1 MSVYVTGASLSS
13 CLGSARETYQGLID
27 GRSHSI
33 QLTYSR
39 ALGLTFQAGYQST
52 PEAQTEAWFL
62 LEPHLQRLAS
72 TVSGGLLERTMIIV
86 GTGMHEQLAME
97 LSVLDDPR
105 DAGVGVRFPE
115 DCELDS
121 RDGVRV
127 SVPVMT
133 LSGAC
138 SASGTALALAM
149 DFLDQRVTDCVIVA
163 GVDVIA
169 VGMLGMMGRVN
180 PHPPQRLTPF
190 DSDSA
195 GVLLGEGAAAIMLR
209 TDPGRHKPLAEIL
222 GTAISCDAFHETAP
236 DPEGIENAIRMAH
249 TRAGLL
255 PDEVDLV
262 VAHGTGTAL
271 NDPMELQV
279 LSDVFDN
286 AKPLV
291 TAIKGGT
298 GHTSGASMLMSLII
312 AVCSLERE
320 EIPSVVGLS
329 SPRAEAAEVHLLT
342 TNSPPRAIKDSYIAQ
357 VEAFGFGGVNAVALV
372 SVSGE
377 SYDCV

>member
-1 MSVYVTGASLSS
+1 M
-13 CLGSARETYQGLID
+13 
-27 GRSHSI
+27 
-33 QLTYSR
+33 
-39 ALGLTFQAGYQST
+39 
-52 PEAQTEAWFL
+52 
-62 LEPHLQRLAS
+62 
-72 TVSGGLLERTMIIV
+72 
-86 GTGMHEQLAME
+86 
-97 LSVLDDPR
+97 
-105 DAGVGVRFPE
+105 
-115 DCELDS
+115 
-121 RDGVRV
+121 
-127 SVPVMT
+127 
-133 LSGAC
+133 
-138 SASGTALALAM
+138 
-149 DFLDQRVTDCVIVA
+149 
-163 GVDVIA
+163 
-169 VGMLGMMGRVN
+169 
-180 PHPPQRLTPF
+180 
-190 DSDSA
+190 
-195 GVLLGEGAAAIMLR
+195 
-209 TDPGRHKPLAEIL
+209 
-222 GTAISCDAFHETAP
+222 
-236 DPEGIENAIRMAH
+236 
-249 TRAGLL
+249 
-255 PDEVDLV
+255 
-262 VAHGTGTAL
+262 VAHGTGTTL